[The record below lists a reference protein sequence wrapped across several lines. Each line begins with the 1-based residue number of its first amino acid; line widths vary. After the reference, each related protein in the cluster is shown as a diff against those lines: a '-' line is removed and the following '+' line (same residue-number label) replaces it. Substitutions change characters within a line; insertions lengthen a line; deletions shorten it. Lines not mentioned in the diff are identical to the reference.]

1 MSTAYLRTRME
12 ERAGLSDASTGIYD
26 RAAAEN
32 RDVTSDE
39 QAQLDT
45 WETRSNALD
54 SEIARLETAQRGAQ
68 KFQTLVGRLDGL
80 DEADE
85 RQAARR
91 REERPPETR
100 KSIGQQFIES
110 TEFKEYR
117 GWGSMAPIQFEGFL
131 EERSA
136 ITLDTLG
143 EILRPQ
149 WVSGPAD
156 PAVLTPLLNV
166 IGRVPVSQNSV
177 SYIRWGMPP
186 EAGGPIAEGEVKPEA
201 EIELETVDATLGTYA
216 HWKPITRQA
225 LEDFTQIRG
234 IVEGQLRR
242 GLARRLERAAGETL
256 AAATVA
262 TRQEANLLDGVRN
275 AIAALQSIGLTPNA
289 VGVNPFDYAAMDI
302 AAANASNSGPARFG
316 SFWGLGQTVPIPS
329 LPRGQAYVGDFATA
343 VAWFDRNTTAVYMSD
358 SHDDFFVRNK
368 LAILA
373 EQRATFDVVDP
384 SALVKVVAAPVD
396 GGDGGGGGGGDS
408 EPASASRARK

>member
-32 RDVTSDE
+32 RDVSTDE

-45 WETRSNALD
+45 WETRSKALD
-54 SEIARLETAQRGAQ
+54 SEIAKLETAQRGAQ
-68 KFQTLVGRLDGL
+68 KFQALVGRLDSL
-80 DEADE
+80 DESEE
-85 RQAARR
+85 RAAARR

-100 KSIGQQFIES
+100 QKSVGQRFIES
-110 TEFKEYR
+110 DEFKDYHGR
-117 GWGSMAPIQFEGFL
+117 GSMAPIEFEGFL
-131 EERSA
+131 EERAA

-177 SYIRWGMPP
+177 SYVKWGLAP
-186 EAGGPIAEGEVKPEA
+186 EAGGPIEEEALKPEA
-201 EIELETVDATLGTYA
+201 DIEPETVDATLGTYA
-216 HWKPITRQA
+216 HWKAITRQA

-256 AAATVA
+256 AAATLD
-262 TRQEANLLDGVRN
+262 TRNEPDLLDGIRR

-289 VGVNPFDYAAMDI
+289 VGVNPFDYAEMDI
-302 AAANASNSGPARFG
+302 AAANSSNSGPARFG

-343 VAWFDRNTTAVYMSD
+343 VAWFDRNTTAVYMTD
-358 SHDDFFVRNK
+358 SHADFFLRNK
-368 LAILA
+368 LVILA

-384 SALVKVVAAPVD
+384 SAMIKVVAPAGNG
-396 GGDGGGGGGGDS
+396 GGDGGGDAEAATS
-408 EPASASRARK
+408 PARARK

>member
-32 RDVTSDE
+32 RDVTTDE

-45 WETRSNALD
+45 WETRSNSLD
-54 SEIARLETAQRGAQ
+54 SEIAKLETAQRGAQ

-91 REERPPETR
+91 REERPPENR
-100 KSIGQQFIES
+100 KSVGQRFIES
-110 TEFKEYR
+110 PEFKDYHGR
-117 GWGSMAPIQFEGFL
+117 GSMAPIEFEGFL

-156 PAVLTPLLNV
+156 PQVLTPLLNV

-177 SYIRWGMPP
+177 SYVKWGLAP
-186 EAGGPIAEGEVKPEA
+186 EAGGPIAEEDLKPEA
-201 EIELETVDATLGTYA
+201 SIEPETVDATLGTYA
-216 HWKPITRQA
+216 HWKAITRQA

-242 GLARRLERAAGETL
+242 GLARRLERGAGETL
-256 AAATVA
+256 AAATVE
-262 TRQEANLLDGVRN
+262 TRNEPDLLSGIRR

-289 VGVNPFDYAAMDI
+289 VGVNPFDYAEMDI
-302 AAANASNSGPARFG
+302 DAASSSNSGPSRFG

-343 VAWFDRNTTAVYMSD
+343 MAWFDRNTTAVYMTD
-358 SHDDFFVRNK
+358 SHADFFLRNK
-368 LAILA
+368 LVILA

-384 SALVKVVAAPVD
+384 SALIKVVSAPV
-396 GGDGGGGGGGDS
+396 DGGGGGGGGDA
-408 EPASASRARK
+408 EAASTARARK